1 MLNQLH
7 NEELDF
13 ATEDTDVVGVIL
25 YANGRNITWFLTTT
39 KTVPLNCSSISTC
52 SRTLTTTSG
61 YVQFPKKV
69 IKYNT
74 IYYICAFSNESHIV
88 RETFT
93 EILQPIQTCSNG
105 FVIDSIPPTPGQVHV
120 RNVNGFINDL
130 TSVIVSWNGFDDNI
144 DVAALGY
151 GHKINSYSIEIGTYT
166 LSIYSVILN
175 PEGLVQIVSFV
186 YLLPAVKFMFSNVR
200 I

>member
-1 MLNQLH
+1 MHSLYLGDVLNQLY

-13 ATEDTDVVGVIL
+13 GIEDTDVVGVIL
-25 YANGRNITWFLTTT
+25 YANERNISWFLTTT
-39 KTVPLNCSSISTC
+39 KSVPLSC
-52 SRTLTTTSG
+52 SRIPTCVGTLTSTTG
-61 YVQFPKKV
+61 YADFPKTL
-69 IKYNT
+69 IQYNT
-74 IYYICAFSNESHIV
+74 IHYICAVANESHIV

-151 GHKINSYSIEIGTYT
+151 EHKINSYSVEIGT
-166 LSIYSVILN
+166 
-175 PEGLVQIVSFV
+175 
-186 YLLPAVKFMFSNVR
+186 
-200 I
+200 